1 MRRIHLVAAC
11 AVMLFLGLPLV
22 AQADPADRFTA
33 AIAPA
38 AVQPPGLGQYTISIA
53 NLPNSAAATSGSIAI
68 PAGFVV
74 DGVINPPQA
83 RIVSGPCTGTWAVT
97 VGASSI
103 DLAAPGAGSA
113 LCDRGVLAVTF
124 TVLVAPLG
132 DSQSTWT
139 TALAAATPFVAQA
152 QPVLAIDGTPPETAI
167 SGTPPTLTGGT
178 ASFSYTGSDG
188 TGSGVTGF
196 DCKLDNAAFAACGN
210 TAGYS
215 GLTDGSHT
223 FSVRARDAA
232 GNVDPTPVAVTWTV
246 DVTPPETTISSA
258 PPALSNT
265 RTGQIAFA
273 GTDAHAGVTFQC
285 ALDGVAFAAC
295 SSPLSYSNLGDGPH
309 SFVVRAVDA
318 VGNVDPSP
326 ANASWTIDATA
337 PPSPVLTLAPSDPS
351 GDSTPTFEFSDLD
364 PTAAFR
370 CTLDGG
376 ATVDCPNGA
385 FTAPVLPDGHH
396 TFAVVAVDRAG
407 NASGATSYAWTI
419 DTVSPLVTFN
429 ERPPLLT
436 NQTTATFGF
445 TSTKPASTFECSLD
459 GATFSTCP
467 SPKVYAD
474 LRNGS
479 HTVAVRAVWLALV
492 GPPAEYSWTVDL
504 VPPQTTIN
512 SGPPAESTNAG
523 ATFTFAGSE
532 AATFTCRLD
541 RGGPAPCTSPTTYTG
556 LGDGQHTFSVQAV
569 DRAGNSDP
577 TPATYV
583 WRISGVGP
591 PVGDLQPPAN
601 VGRLKRSVGYGVLRL
616 TWRPPADADYD
627 HVAVFVSTKRGIPP
641 RTLVYTG
648 KKQSYVKR
656 RFQNGLYYRY
666 LVISYDTS
674 DNASGGSSASVLPS
688 ALLLSPPD
696 GRVVRSA
703 PRLRWTPV
711 LKASFYN
718 VQVYYRGRKVLSAW
732 PQHARQGL
740 VQRWSYSGRSYRLRQ
755 GAYSWFVWPG
765 FGSRAKSH
773 YGPLLG
779 IGTFRVR

>member
-1 MRRIHLVAAC
+1 MRRVHLVAALA
-11 AVMLFLGLPLV
+11 AVLFLGLPLV
-22 AQADPADRFTA
+22 AHADPSDRFTA
-33 AIAPA
+33 VIAPA
-38 AVQPPGLGQYTISIA
+38 AVKPPGLGQYTISIT

-68 PAGFVV
+68 PPGFVV
-74 DGVINPPQA
+74 DGVVNPPQA
-83 RIVSGPCTGTWAVT
+83 QIVSGPCTGTWAVT
-97 VGASSI
+97 VGASSL

-139 TALAAATPFVAQA
+139 TALAAGTPFVPQS
-152 QPVLAIDGTPPETAI
+152 QPLLTVDGTPPETAI
-167 SGTPPTLTGGT
+167 AGSPPTLTGGT
-178 ASFSYTGSDG
+178 ASFAYTGSDG
-188 TGSGVTGF
+188 AGSGVTGF

-215 GLTDGSHT
+215 GLTEGSHT

-232 GNVDPTPVAVTWTV
+232 GNVDLTPAAVTWTV

-295 SSPLSYSNLGDGPH
+295 SNPISYSGLGDGPH
-309 SFVVRAVDA
+309 SFAVRGIDA

-326 ANASWTIDATA
+326 ATATWTIDATA

-364 PTAAFR
+364 PTAGFR

-376 ATVDCPNGA
+376 ASVDCSTGV
-385 FTAPVLPDGHH
+385 FTATILPDGHH

-445 TSTKPASTFECSLD
+445 TSNKPASTFECSLD
-459 GATFSTCP
+459 GAAFGACP
-467 SPKVYAD
+467 SPKVYTD
-474 LRNGS
+474 LRDGS

-504 VPPQTTIN
+504 VPPQTTIR
-512 SGPPAESTNAG
+512 SGPPAESTGAG
-523 ATFTFAGSE
+523 ATFTFSASE
-532 AATFTCRLD
+532 AAAFTCRLD
-541 RGGPAPCTSPTTYTG
+541 GGGPAPCTSPKTYAG
-556 LGDGQHTFSVQAV
+556 LGDGGHTFSVQAV
-569 DRAGNSDP
+569 DRAGNTDP
-577 TPATYV
+577 TPATYA
-583 WRISGVGP
+583 WRITGAGP
-591 PVGDLQPPAN
+591 PVGDLRPPAN
-601 VGRLKRSVGYGVLRL
+601 VSRLKRSVGYGVLRL
-616 TWRPPADADYD
+616 TWRRPADADYD
-627 HVAVFVSTKRGIPP
+627 HVAVFVSTKRGTVP

-648 KKQSYVKR
+648 KQQSYVKR

-688 ALLLSPPD
+688 ALLRSPRD
-696 GRVVRSA
+696 GRVLRSA

-711 LKASFYN
+711 PKATFYN
-718 VQVYYRGRKVLSAW
+718 VQVYYRGQKVLSAW
-732 PQHARQGL
+732 PVRARQGL
-740 VQRWSYSGRSYRLRQ
+740 AHRWSYSGRSYRLRR
-755 GAYSWFVWPG
+755 GWYSWFVWPG
-765 FGSRAKSH
+765 FGPRAKSH
-773 YGPLLG
+773 YGALLG